1 MDLKIGEEVMLVL
14 DKKGALEEPSDDF
27 DDFATRALHGKIIG
41 ATDYYVTV
49 EIMDEECSVK
59 RLIVMESNFSKLRF
73 HSVRPVLQNASPVPS
88 A

>member
-27 DDFATRALHGKIIG
+27 DDFAARALHGRIIG
-41 ATDYYVTV
+41 TTDYYVTV
-49 EIMDEECSVK
+49 EIMDDQCSVK
-59 RLIVMESNFSKLRF
+59 RLIVMESNFDKLRF
-73 HSVRPVLQNASPVPS
+73 HPVMPTLQNANPPPS